1 MKNTPQKIF
10 LQTGLKEY
18 QETCEDFKELNSSL
32 ISWCSDKIY
41 EDDLEFISVNF
52 IFARIK
58 ELIESKEKLKN
69 NPMCSKAEYKAIC
82 KNINPLINE
91 LKNLIK

>member
-1 MKNTPQKIF
+1 MKNIPQKIN
-10 LQTGLKEY
+10 LQIGLEQY
-18 QETCEDFKELNSSL
+18 GETCEDFKELNSNL

-41 EDDLEFISVNF
+41 EDDLEFISVDF
-52 IFARIK
+52 IFGRIK
-58 ELIESKEKLKN
+58 ELTENKEKLKN

-91 LKNLIK
+91 LKILIK